1 MKNVYETK
9 EHIIFWINLLKS
21 TINDIDV
28 TSEDYNYE
36 QALEAVM
43 KLELYLVKLE
53 NGEFAK

>member
-1 MKNVYETK
+1 MENVYETK

-36 QALEAVM
+36 QAMEAVM
-43 KLELYLVKLE
+43 KLELYLAKFE
-53 NGEFAK
+53 NGEYAK

>member
-1 MKNVYETK
+1 MENVYETK

-53 NGEFAK
+53 NGEYAK